1 MDKQEV
7 LKEYRKTEDRILLSQ
22 VLDKIEIAEKRNQI
36 QYTDFLDMYQVA
48 LVKKFLNKNQL
59 QNYILYGGFE
69 DAERKIAIFYS
80 DNYDK
85 EIVEK
90 DYQKML
96 KVIRVQLGKDEIGKY
111 THRNYLGGI
120 IKLGMKR
127 EKVGDIL
134 VADDGA
140 DIIVKEET
148 AKILSKDLETLTPV
162 SYTHLDVYKR
172 QSFSFLY

>member
-90 DYQKML
+90 N
-96 KVIRVQLGKDEIGKY
+96 
-111 THRNYLGGI
+111 NYNI
-120 IKLGMKR
+120 
-127 EKVGDIL
+127 
-134 VADDGA
+134 
-140 DIIVKEET
+140 
-148 AKILSKDLETLTPV
+148 DLEGI
-162 SYTHLDVYKR
+162 KK
-172 QSFSFLY
+172 

>member
-69 DAERKIAIFYS
+69 DAERKIAIFYL

-96 KVIRVQLGKDEIGKY
+96 KVIRVSKSLDKIFAVSSF
-111 THRNYLGGI
+111 TI
-120 IKLGMKR
+120 ISAPSSATKISPTFSLF
-127 EKVGDIL
+127 IPSL
-134 VADDGA
+134 
-140 DIIVKEET
+140 IIPPK
-148 AKILSKDLETLTPV
+148 
-162 SYTHLDVYKR
+162 
-172 QSFSFLY
+172 